1 MRLITV
7 RTISIATL
15 SALAGIGTA
24 VALVKVS
31 VTPGVSPG
39 IEASPGT
46 FTGRVTDVATGIALE
61 NAMVLLEGAGI
72 GAVTSEEGRFILS
85 NVPAGRHTVTLKS
98 MGYAEKKYEVT
109 VTQGQTTVTDLE
121 MMMQPVRLRNVVITV
136 ESPDRS
142 SR

>member
-31 VTPGVSPG
+31 VTPEVSPG
-39 IEASPGT
+39 IEPSPGT
-46 FTGRVTDVATGIALE
+46 LTGRVTDIATGIALD
-61 NAMVLLEGAGI
+61 NAMVLLEGVGI
-72 GAVTSEEGRFILS
+72 GAVTSDEGRFILS
-85 NVPAGRHTVTLKS
+85 NVPAGRHTITLKS
-98 MGYAEKKYEVT
+98 KGYAEKEHEVT
-109 VTQGQTTVTDLE
+109 VTQGQTSVADLE
-121 MMMQPVRLRNVVITV
+121 MMTQPVRLRNVVITV
-136 ESPDRS
+136 ESPERS